1 MRWDPLTYD
10 AQLSIEWIQQRRP
23 LFILLFI
30 AYTLFVF
37 NMPRIWKG
45 KRSQGLATIIFYWN
59 AFNALADIVLLLGL
73 LPDFLSSFHEGFY
86 SSLCLNDGLYK
97 NPRSGRAIFTFH
109 ISKVWELLDTVL
121 VILDGRKPN
130 ILHVIHHIVISIS
143 MIYSYQHI
151 GAMARWIAIT
161 NLSSH
166 SALYSYLAAQSCA
179 WKRRTCSARVINV
192 IQMAQFP
199 ICLFGLIK
207 IRQFVNARKK
217 CETSYNGPS
226 IIIYSSFF
234 ILFILF
240 YVNKYRKDNSS
251 KEIFK
256 SNSKGLTNFCHSS
269 LCHAFLGFLNSERL

>member
-97 NPRSGRAIFTFH
+97 NPRS
-109 ISKVWELLDTVL
+109 
-121 VILDGRKPN
+121 
-130 ILHVIHHIVISIS
+130 
-143 MIYSYQHI
+143 
-151 GAMARWIAIT
+151 
-161 NLSSH
+161 
-166 SALYSYLAAQSCA
+166 
-179 WKRRTCSARVINV
+179 
-192 IQMAQFP
+192 
-199 ICLFGLIK
+199 
-207 IRQFVNARKK
+207 
-217 CETSYNGPS
+217 
-226 IIIYSSFF
+226 
-234 ILFILF
+234 
-240 YVNKYRKDNSS
+240 
-251 KEIFK
+251 
-256 SNSKGLTNFCHSS
+256 
-269 LCHAFLGFLNSERL
+269 